1 MANMYNAKELV
12 GKVVTIKLTSGVEI
26 IGLLLALNEKNNLLN
41 LKDPNTVV
49 IFEDEVAVIP
59 FMYTGSTDEVI
70 MSLDQVLTVVRNNEK
85 SESDYLKLH
94 EKS

>member
-26 IGLLLALNEKNNLLN
+26 IGLLLALNEKNNMLN

-70 MSLDQVLTVVRNNEK
+70 MSLDQVLTVVRTNEK

>member
-12 GKVVTIKLTSGVEI
+12 GKVVTIKFTSGVEI
-26 IGLLLALNEKNNLLN
+26 IGLLLALNEKNNMLN

-70 MSLDQVLTVVRNNEK
+70 MSLDQVLTVVRTNEK

>member
-12 GKVVTIKLTSGVEI
+12 GKVVTVKLSSGVEV
-26 IGLLLALNEKNNLLN
+26 IGLLLGLNEKNNMLN

-70 MSLDQVLTVVRNNEK
+70 MPLDQVLTVVRTNEK

>member
-26 IGLLLALNEKNNLLN
+26 IGLLLALNEKNNMLN

-70 MSLDQVLTVVRNNEK
+70 MSLDQVLTVVRTNET

>member
-1 MANMYNAKELV
+1 M
-12 GKVVTIKLTSGVEI
+12 
-26 IGLLLALNEKNNLLN
+26 LN

-70 MSLDQVLTVVRNNEK
+70 MPLDQVLTVVRTNEK